1 MHADGF
7 LAPENAAAA
16 REAYESV
23 GPGAQVVV
31 KEVAKAMEL
40 DAEEYDERVNADV
53 IETARDAMFASLLE
67 VRVGTSEE
75 FQQWAESYDGE
86 VEVLGA
92 ENVDNVAWHAGPG
105 DEAVAAT
112 FQDEEAAAVGTLRRQ
127 AYGRIYRE
135 IIAE

>member
-7 LAPENAAAA
+7 FTPESAADA

-67 VRVGTSEE
+67 VRVGTSGEFEE
-75 FQQWAESYDGE
+75 WAESYDGE

-92 ENVDNVAWHAGPG
+92 EHVDNVAWHAGPG
-105 DEAVAAT
+105 GEAVAAT
-112 FQDEEAAAVGTLRRQ
+112 FQDEETAAVGTLRRQ
-127 AYGRIYRE
+127 AYGRIYRG
-135 IIAE
+135 IISE

>member
-7 LAPENAAAA
+7 LAPESAAAA

-40 DAEEYDERVNADV
+40 DAEEYDERVNSDV
-53 IETARDAMFASLLE
+53 VETARDAMFASLLE
-67 VRVGTSEE
+67 VHVGTSEE
-75 FQQWAESYDGE
+75 FEEWAESYDGE

-92 ENVDNVAWHAGPG
+92 ENVDNVAWHAGPDG
-105 DEAVAAT
+105 EAVAAT
-112 FQDEEAAAVGTLRRQ
+112 FQDEETAAVGTLRRQ

-135 IIAE
+135 IIGE